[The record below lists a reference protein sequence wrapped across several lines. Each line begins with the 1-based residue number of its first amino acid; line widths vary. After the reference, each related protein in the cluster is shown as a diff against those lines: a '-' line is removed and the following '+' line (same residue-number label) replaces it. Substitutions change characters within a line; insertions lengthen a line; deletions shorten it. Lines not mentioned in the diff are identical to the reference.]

1 MQFILLT
8 IVQFIAIY
16 SAMYCKFNVLFL
28 LTGVLTHEQGTSISE
43 DETPCQVGRDWQAIT
58 AILGGMIRFRPQN
71 KPILASEELNI
82 TEECA
87 NKTLMPVI
95 MGYGTS

>member
-1 MQFILLT
+1 MQF
-8 IVQFIAIY
+8 IVQFIANSIVFQQEC
-16 SAMYCKFNVLFL
+16 SL
-28 LTGVLTHEQGTSISE
+28 LTHEQGTSISE

-71 KPILASEELNI
+71 KPILASEELNF
-82 TEECA
+82 TEKCA